1 MQFLEL
7 FICMLLN
14 CLISDLKNSPFNIS
28 KFTYKAK
35 NKHDGIVD
43 FNSGK
48 RHSRLMK
55 IRRPFSP
62 RGGNL
67 VLVERG

>member
-14 CLISDLKNSPFNIS
+14 CLISDLKNPPFNIS

-43 FNSGK
+43 FNPGNV
-48 RHSRLMK
+48 
-55 IRRPFSP
+55 IRVSWKFD
-62 RGGNL
+62 
-67 VLVERG
+67 VLSLREEAISF

>member
-14 CLISDLKNSPFNIS
+14 CLISDLKNPPFNIS

-43 FNSGK
+43 FNPGNV
-48 RHSRLMK
+48 
-55 IRRPFSP
+55 IRVS
-62 RGGNL
+62 
-67 VLVERG
+67 